1 MTSPHDIAWLPE
13 SQVLKLCGLSRS
25 TLQSW
30 VRGGLDLA
38 ANAAY
43 DLRALVALTLLA
55 ETRNFLMPKEMLEA
69 WAGLVRRG
77 QDESI
82 VDAARSLEWGDRFD
96 LVIDV
101 TYTSLRVVQSEAEL
115 LNAVVHPRR
124 PRPVVVL
131 DMAEPVLLAVEY
143 FQDHANRTP
152 VPEKKGPGRPRS
164 AARVH
169 SISEAGDG

>member
-13 SQVLKLCGLSRS
+13 SQILKLCGLSRS

-38 ANAAY
+38 ADAAY
-43 DLRALVALTLLA
+43 DLRGLVALTLLA
-55 ETRNFLMPKEMLEA
+55 EARSFLMPKEMIEA
-69 WAGLVRRG
+69 WGGLVRRG
-77 QDESI
+77 QDEAI
-82 VDAARSLEWGDRFD
+82 VDAARRLDSGGRFD

-101 TYTSLRVVQSEAEL
+101 TFTSLRVVQTEAEL
-115 LNAVVHPRR
+115 ISAVVHPRR

-143 FQDHANRTP
+143 FEDHANRTP

-169 SISEAGDG
+169 SISEAADR